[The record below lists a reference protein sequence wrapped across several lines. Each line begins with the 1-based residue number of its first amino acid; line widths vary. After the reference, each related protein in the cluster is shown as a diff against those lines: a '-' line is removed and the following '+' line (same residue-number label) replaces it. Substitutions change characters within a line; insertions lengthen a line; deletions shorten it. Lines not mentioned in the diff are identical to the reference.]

1 MDKKSVVLTFG
12 LGMLCLVL
20 GTISYKLFEYHRQLR
35 ELLSVV
41 QQDGSVGSLEQNIVI
56 PTVSEKLVGK
66 SQLWRP
72 VQETVK
78 DSVVQIFVQCAELD
92 MFQPYKTPRQ
102 FAASGSGFFINE
114 NGEVVTNAHVVRHAK
129 SIWIQI
135 PSLGKQIIDAKVI
148 GEAPERDLALLQI
161 TEEGKKIIK
170 QELGEIPFLKM
181 GNSDFVRR
189 TDEVMALG
197 YPLGQQSLKSTTG
210 VISGREGGLIQIDA
224 AINPGN
230 SGGPLMNLNG
240 EVIGINSSKIIG
252 SNVDNVGYMIP
263 INDCRIVLSDLRK
276 VKLLRRPFLGILFN
290 NATETLTEFLGNPH
304 PGGCYVTEVIEN
316 STLHKAGIEN
326 GDMIYEI
333 NGHRVDVYGDM
344 NVVWS
349 EDKISL
355 IDYVGRLSLGEDIN
369 FVFYRNGQRKTT
381 SVKFTEGVLPA
392 IRPVYPWLEHVDYEV
407 FAGMV
412 VMELT
417 GNHIRGLV
425 NQAPGLM
432 YYAEIK
438 NQMDPVL
445 VVTHVFPTSQLYR
458 TRTIVP
464 GATISEVNGMKVS
477 TLDLLRTAYK
487 SGNGKCITIRATD
500 RFTRASDNVLV
511 VLPYEKVLQE
521 EAQLA
526 RTYHYP
532 LSETSQLLLS
542 HYAQKL
548 QQQASQGIVS

>member
-1 MDKKSVVLTFG
+1 MVLTLG
-12 LGMLCLVL
+12 LGALCLVL
-20 GTISYKLFEYHRQLR
+20 VTVSYKLFEYHRQLR
-35 ELLSVV
+35 ELLSIV
-41 QQDGSVGSLEQNIVI
+41 QQEGNGSALEQNIVI
-56 PTVSEKLVGK
+56 PPVTQKLVGK

-78 DSVVQIFVQCAELD
+78 DAVVQIFAQGAEFD

-102 FAASGSGFFINE
+102 FTTTGSGFFINE
-114 NGEVVTNAHVVRHAK
+114 DGEIVTNSHVVRHAK

-135 PSLGKQIIDAKVI
+135 PSLGKHIIDAYVL
-148 GEAPERDLALLQI
+148 GESPERDLALLKI
-161 TEEGKKIIK
+161 TDEGKEIIER
-170 QELGEIPFLKM
+170 ELGSVPFLKM

-197 YPLGQQSLKSTTG
+197 YPLSLQSLKSTTG
-210 VISGREGGLIQIDA
+210 VISGREGCLIQIDV

-240 EVIGINSSKIIG
+240 EVIGVSSSKIVG
-252 SNVDNVGYMIP
+252 TTVDNVAYMIP
-263 INDCRIVLSDLRK
+263 INDLRIILSDLRK
-276 VKLLRRPFLGILFN
+276 TKLLRKPFLGILFN
-290 NATETLTEFLGNPH
+290 NATETLAEFLGNPH
-304 PGGCYVTEVIEN
+304 PGGCYVTEVIKG
-316 STLHKAGIEN
+316 STLHKAGIKA

-333 NGHRVDVYGDM
+333 NGHRVDLYGDM

-355 IDYVGRLSLGEDIN
+355 IDYIGRLSLGEDIN
-369 FVFYRNGQRKTT
+369 FVFYRKGKRKTT
-381 SVKFTEGVLPA
+381 TIKFTEGQLPA
-392 IRPVYPWLEHVDYEV
+392 IRPMYPWIEPIDYEV

-417 GNHIRGLV
+417 GNHIRVLV

-432 YYAEIK
+432 HYAEIK

-445 VVTHVFPTSQLYR
+445 VVTHVFSTSQIYR
-458 TRTIVP
+458 TRAILP
-464 GATISEVNGMKVS
+464 GAVIGEVNGMPVS
-477 TLDLLRTAYK
+477 TLEELRTAYK
-487 SGNGKCITIRATD
+487 SGDGKRITIRATD

-521 EAQLA
+521 EPQLA
-526 RTYHYP
+526 KTYHFP
-532 LSETSQLLLS
+532 LSETAQLLLS
-542 HYAQKL
+542 QYVQKL
-548 QQQASQGIVS
+548 QQQGATGFVS